1 MSVVKHFI
9 EDSIKKTEIDEF
21 LRNEFER
28 AGYGG
33 VSITKTPLGTHLVIY
48 TMRPGLVIGR
58 GGETIRAL
66 AQVLEEKF
74 QLPSPQISVAEIE
87 IPELNAYVV
96 ASRIASALKR
106 GVHYRRAGF
115 WGLTQTMEAGALGA
129 EIIISGKL
137 RTDRA
142 RYEKFRTGYLPKSGE
157 PPRKYMRKA
166 ELHVQTKP
174 GILGVKVRLIPP
186 DAQFPDQVKVRI
198 IEEELEPETETA
210 IMKEPVVTEEKA
222 PEPKVV
228 PSEEAPVKEKTV
240 PPVEEKAVTEE
251 KAAEPEVPKVE
262 EKPVTEEP
270 AVEPE
275 AAPAKTKKKAT
286 KKKASKPETPSES
299 EKPAAKKKSEP
310 EAAKTVVVEKEKK
323 AAKKKVSKPKA
334 SSTAKKPVAKKKVK
348 TKDVAEEKEKASKKK
363 VAKAKVAAVKE
374 ETAAKKKPAK
384 KKVTKP
390 KASETEKKAAPKKK
404 ATKAKAA
411 PAKEKKTSTKK
422 VAKPKAASAKTK
434 KEAEK

>member
-21 LRNEFER
+21 LQNEFER

-142 RYEKFRTGYLPKSGE
+142 RYEKFKTGYLPKSGE

-186 DAQFPDQVKVRI
+186 DAQFPDQVKVQI
-198 IEEELEPETETA
+198 VEKELDSESA
-210 IMKEPVVTEEKA
+210 IMEEPVLTEEKA

-228 PSEEAPVKEKTV
+228 PSEEAPVEEK
-240 PPVEEKAVTEE
+240 PAPHVEENAVTEE
-251 KAAEPEVPKVE
+251 KVAEPEVPKVE
-262 EKPVTEEP
+262 EKPVAKEATVETET
-270 AVEPE
+270 
-275 AAPAKTKKKAT
+275 APAKTKKKAT
-286 KKKASKPETPSES
+286 KKKASKP
-299 EKPAAKKKSEP
+299 
-310 EAAKTVVVEKEKK
+310 
-323 AAKKKVSKPKA
+323 KVS
-334 SSTAKKPVAKKKVK
+334 
-348 TKDVAEEKEKASKKK
+348 
-363 VAKAKVAAVKE
+363 AVKE
-374 ETAAKKKPAK
+374 ETVAKKKSGK
-384 KKVTKP
+384 KEVSKP
-390 KASETEKKAAPKKK
+390 NASETEEKAAPKKK
-404 ATKAKAA
+404 ATKAA
-411 PAKEKKTSTKK
+411 PAKEKKASKKK
-422 VAKPKAASAKTK
+422 VTKGKAAIAKTK